1 MHNRCLFYSKTAK
14 EDGFE
19 EISVIFLL
27 MAENERAHVKQ
38 LLKMINELVKQS
50 VQALSEIK
58 IDTSVPTTF
67 AKTAENMSGAIV
79 GAHYENSE
87 MYLAFAD
94 AAEKEELNDV
104 AARFRVV
111 ANARINIATIR

>member
-1 MHNRCLFYSKTAK
+1 MRNRCLFYSKIAK

-19 EISVIFLL
+19 EISVIFLST
-27 MAENERAHVKQ
+27 AENERAHAKH
-38 LLKMINELVKQS
+38 LLKMINELVKPS
-50 VQALSEIK
+50 GQALSEIK

-67 AKTAENMSGAIV
+67 AKIAENMSGAIV
-79 GAHYENSE
+79 RAHYENSE

-94 AAEKEELNDV
+94 AAEMEELNDV
-104 AARFRVV
+104 AARFRAV

>member
-1 MHNRCLFYSKTAK
+1 MRNRYMFYSKIAK

-27 MAENERAHVKQ
+27 TAENERAHAKQ
-38 LLKMINELVKQS
+38 FLKTINELVKQS

-58 IDTSVPTTF
+58 IDTFVPTTF

-79 GAHYENSE
+79 GARYENSA
-87 MYLAFAD
+87 MYPAFAD
-94 AAEKEELNDV
+94 AAEK
-104 AARFRVV
+104 
-111 ANARINIATIR
+111 